1 MHPED
6 GTSRV
11 RFGNTDPGQRRGT
24 DSGMANRQFGNLG
37 DVWKHLVLAEV
48 LAMERPLHYWET
60 HAGSASY
67 PLSASRARGYGV
79 YSFLEASRH
88 DRVLAE
94 SHYRRLLT
102 GQVDRNVP
110 MYPGS
115 PLIAMRLLLSNTEYV
130 FCDLDPA
137 STGSLETAADGLG
150 IGNRAR
156 CYNQDGLTTVRDT
169 SCVYAGDSADVL
181 VHVDP
186 FDPSAETEPGLS
198 AITLASELSRQ
209 GFKVIYWY
217 GYDALEQRA
226 WAWATLG
233 AQGGFRWCGDL
244 TTQSNARGSRAP
256 IADDGSMIGCGI
268 LAANVLAET
277 RHRLARLGKH
287 LAATYGKLNTTA
299 VGTSPALDFQEL
311 HAGTS

>member
-1 MHPED
+1 
-6 GTSRV
+6 
-11 RFGNTDPGQRRGT
+11 
-24 DSGMANRQFGNLG
+24 MANRHFGNLG

-48 LAMERPLHYWET
+48 LAMGQPFHYWET

-94 SHYRRLLT
+94 SHYCRLLT
-102 GQVDRNVP
+102 GEVARSVP

-115 PLIAMRLLLSNTEYV
+115 PLIAMRLLLGNTEYL

-137 STGSLETAADGLG
+137 STFSLESAAHGLG
-150 IGNRAR
+150 IGDRAR
-156 CYNQDGLTTVRDT
+156 CYNQDGLATVRDT
-169 SCVYAGDSADVL
+169 SWVYAGDSADVL

-209 GFKVIYWY
+209 GFKLIYWY
-217 GYDALEQRA
+217 GYDTLEERA
-226 WAWATLG
+226 WAWAMLG
-233 AQGGFRWCGDL
+233 SQRGSRWCGDL
-244 TTQSNARGSRAP
+244 TTQSNARGNGRTP
-256 IADDGSMIGCGI
+256 IADDGPMIGCGV
-268 LAANVLAET
+268 LAANLLAGT
-277 RHRLARLGKH
+277 CHQLARLGKH
-287 LAATYGKLNTTA
+287 LAATYGKLDTTTA
-299 VGTSPALDFQEL
+299 GATPALDFLEL
-311 HAGTS
+311 HAQTPEAPHKES